1 MKIAIV
7 GVSGAVGQEF
17 LRILEERRLPIDELV
32 LFGSQR
38 SAGRTYKFRGEELT
52 VKLLQHN
59 DDFKGID
66 FALTSAGAGTSKEFA
81 ETITRHGTVMID
93 NSSAFR
99 MDADVPLVVPEV
111 NPGDAKNA
119 PRRIIANPN
128 CTTIQMVVAL
138 KAIED
143 VSHIRRVHVS
153 TYQSASGAGAAA
165 MAELETQYAELGAGK
180 EPTVA
185 KFAFQLAYNVIP
197 HIDVFTDNDYTKE
210 EMKMFHETRKI
221 MHSDIAVSATC
232 VRVPVMRAHSESVWL
247 ETERP
252 VSVSEAREAFSKA
265 EGVVLMDDPAGKV
278 YPMPLFIAGK
288 DPVYVGRIRKDL
300 TCDNGLAFWCVSDQ
314 IKKGAALNAVQILE
328 TLMKMFHET
337 RKIMHSDIAVSATCV
352 RVPVMRAHSES
363 VWLETERPVSV
374 SEAREAFSKAEGVV
388 LMDDPAGKVY
398 PMPLFIAGKDPVY
411 VGRIRKDLTC
421 DNGLAFWCVSDQIK
435 KGAALNAVQI
445 LETLI

>member
-7 GVSGAVGQEF
+7 GASGAVGQEF
-17 LRILEERRLPIDELV
+17 LRILEERPLPVDELL
-32 LFGSQR
+32 LFGSER
-38 SAGRTYKFRGEELT
+38 SAGQTYMFRGKPVT
-52 VKLLQHN
+52 VKLLRHN
-59 DDFKGID
+59 DDFRGVDI
-66 FALTSAGAGTSKEFA
+66 ALTSAGAGTSREFA
-81 ETITRHGTVMID
+81 GTITRHGTLMID

-99 MDADVPLVVPEV
+99 MEPDVPLVVPEV
-111 NPGDAKNA
+111 NGRDALDA

-138 KAIED
+138 QAIER

-165 MAELETQYAELGAGK
+165 MDELVEQYAELGAGK
-180 EPTVA
+180 EPTVD

-232 VRVPVMRAHSESVWL
+232 VRVPVMRAHSESIWL

-252 VSVSEAREAFSKA
+252 VSVAEAREAFAKA
-265 EGVVLMDDPAGKV
+265 KGVVLMDQPADKV

-288 DPVYVGRIRKDL
+288 DPVYVGRIRRDL
-300 TCDNGLAFWCVSDQ
+300 TCENGL
-314 IKKGAALNAVQILE
+314 
-328 TLMKMFHET
+328 T
-337 RKIMHSDIAVSATCV
+337 
-352 RVPVMRAHSES
+352 
-363 VWLETERPVSV
+363 
-374 SEAREAFSKAEGVV
+374 
-388 LMDDPAGKVY
+388 
-398 PMPLFIAGKDPVY
+398 
-411 VGRIRKDLTC
+411 
-421 DNGLAFWCVSDQIK
+421 FWCVSDQIK